1 MAGYRVDLVGLGRL
15 VDATATLE
23 TTIEDAVTAAE
34 KQIDELHVS
43 WTGAAAVAHREA
55 HEARMRAIAEM
66 RAALA
71 QLRAKLTTAQEAYG
85 VVGPTNTE
93 MWP

>member
-23 TTIEDAVTAAE
+23 STIEDAVTAVE

-55 HEARMRAIAEM
+55 HDARMRAIADM
-66 RAALA
+66 RTALIE
-71 QLRAKLTTAQEAYG
+71 LRAKLTTAQHAYG
-85 VVGPTNTE
+85 SVGRTNTE